1 MFLEESPEQQQ
12 LRAELRQYYRELLT
26 DEVRAGLAEGG
37 EGGDAWSQVVRQIGK
52 DGWLGIGWPSEF
64 GGQGRPATDQ
74 FIFFDETRRAGAPFP
89 FVTINTVGPT
99 IMRFGTEEQKAFFL
113 PQILAGE
120 LNFAIG
126 YTEPEAGTDLA
137 SLRTRAMR
145 DGEEYVVNGAKIFTS
160 GADQADYIWL
170 AVRTDP
176 DVPKHKGISILCV
189 PTTSTGFE
197 WSIIHT
203 VGGLTTTQTFYD
215 NVRVPVANR
224 VGDENEGWR
233 MITTQLN
240 HERVG
245 LAAWS
250 GLAISLYED
259 VVGVGGCAAD
269 GRRQDAD
276 RPGLGADGSR
286 QVPRGARGHVV
297 AQLAHGRA
305 RGRRRAHRSGV
316 VVDQGLRDRA
326 DPRGG
331 APAAGGGGHGRLPR
345 PRITRR
351 AAAGSARGHGAPGA
365 GQHLRGRGE
374 RGPARD
380 RGDGRARDDA
390 GGPVSAAKAT
400 GSTASSERFEEL
412 AAFPD
417 HSAELATLVGQAAGR
432 RTWLPMRSTRR

>member
-12 LRAELRQYYRELLT
+12 LRAELRRYYADLLT
-26 DEVRAGLAEGG
+26 DEVRAGLVEGG
-37 EGGDAWSQVVRQIGK
+37 EGGEAWGQVVRQIGK
-52 DGWLGIGWPSEF
+52 DGWLGIGWPTEF

-99 IMRFGTEEQKAFFL
+99 IMRFGTDEQKSFFL
-113 PQILAGE
+113 PKILAGE

-137 SLRTRAMR
+137 SLRTRALR
-145 DGEEYVVNGAKIFTS
+145 DGDEYVVNGAKIFTS

-189 PTTSTGFE
+189 PTTSPGFE

-215 NVRVPVANR
+215 NVRVPCANR
-224 VGDENEGWR
+224 VGEENEGWR

-250 GLAISLYED
+250 GLAISLYDGIVAWAAEQPTD
-259 VVGVGGCAAD
+259 DGRTLIDQPWVQMDLAKCDSELQAMWLLNWRMAVHVADGELTGAESSSIKIFGTERIIEVVRLLTGVVGALGYLTPGSPGALLRGRLEATGRQAQINTFGGGVNEVQREIVASA
-269 GRRQDAD
+269 
-276 RPGLGADGSR
+276 GLGMT
-286 QVPRGARGHVV
+286 RGAR
-297 AQLAHGRA
+297 
-305 RGRRRAHRSGV
+305 
-316 VVDQGLRDRA
+316 
-326 DPRGG
+326 
-331 APAAGGGGHGRLPR
+331 
-345 PRITRR
+345 
-351 AAAGSARGHGAPGA
+351 
-365 GQHLRGRGE
+365 
-374 RGPARD
+374 
-380 RGDGRARDDA
+380 
-390 GGPVSAAKAT
+390 
-400 GSTASSERFEEL
+400 
-412 AAFPD
+412 
-417 HSAELATLVGQAAGR
+417 
-432 RTWLPMRSTRR
+432 

>member
-1 MFLEESPEQQQ
+1 MFLEESPDQQQ
-12 LRAELRQYYRELLT
+12 LRAELKRYYADLLT

-37 EGGDAWSQVVRQIGK
+37 EGGEAWSQAVRQIGK
-52 DGWLGIGWPSEF
+52 DGWLGIGWPAEF

-99 IMRFGTEEQKAFFL
+99 IMRYGTDEQKSFFL
-113 PQILAGE
+113 PKILSGE

-137 SLRTRAMR
+137 SLRTRAVR

-160 GADQADYIWL
+160 GADQADYVWL

-189 PTTSTGFE
+189 PTTSPGFE
-197 WSIIHT
+197 WSIINT

-215 NVRVPVANR
+215 NVRVPVSNR

-259 VVGVGGCAAD
+259 IVAWAARQPTDDGRTLIDQGWIQTDFAKCYAELQAMWLLNWRMAVHVADGELTGAESSSIKVFGTERIIEVVRLLQGVVGAA
-269 GRRQDAD
+269 GYLT
-276 RPGLGADGSR
+276 PGSPGA
-286 QVPRGARGHVV
+286 
-297 AQLAHGRA
+297 LL
-305 RGRRRAHRSGV
+305 RGRLEATGRQA
-316 VVDQGLRDRA
+316 QINTF
-326 DPRGG
+326 
-331 APAAGGGGHGRLPR
+331 GGGVNEVQRE
-345 PRITRR
+345 IV
-351 AAAGSARGHGAPGA
+351 AAAGLGMTRGS
-365 GQHLRGRGE
+365 R
-374 RGPARD
+374 
-380 RGDGRARDDA
+380 
-390 GGPVSAAKAT
+390 
-400 GSTASSERFEEL
+400 
-412 AAFPD
+412 
-417 HSAELATLVGQAAGR
+417 
-432 RTWLPMRSTRR
+432 